1 MEVTNAAQ
9 SLIKKL
15 NFSASYTGV
24 LGEELERFGVVIQ
37 ALDVS
42 HVLENGKER
51 LGLGSGGEEN
61 GCVSSFNSV
70 LGKWR
75 LMVFG

>member
-42 HVLENGKER
+42 HVLKNGKESFR
-51 LGLGSGGEEN
+51 LGSGGEEN
-61 GCVSSFNSV
+61 GCISSLNSV
-70 LGKWR
+70 LCKWR
-75 LMVFG
+75 LVVFG